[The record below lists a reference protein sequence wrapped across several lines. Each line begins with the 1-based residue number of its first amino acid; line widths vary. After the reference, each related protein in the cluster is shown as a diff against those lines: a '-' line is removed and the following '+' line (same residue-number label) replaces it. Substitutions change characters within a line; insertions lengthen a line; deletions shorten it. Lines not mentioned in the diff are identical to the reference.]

1 MRALARS
8 RWRRSDAIHDLRAR
22 YREATMSLNV
32 QIEPAAGTPPHLEY
46 RWDADTD
53 ILTASLASDAT
64 EGPAGIVE
72 VQGRDGSWVILDL
85 RGGRIR
91 GVEVA
96 VWPDVRKLPTLLPPA
111 GEYGRAVL
119 ARAATAPGVVEF
131 DTAVSAEMDAPER
144 TFHFRFGGQ
153 GSTRSVRI
161 ADGLLLD
168 VEPSSGKVVG
178 LWLLDVPPFPLDQ

>member
-1 MRALARS
+1 
-8 RWRRSDAIHDLRAR
+8 
-22 YREATMSLNV
+22 MSLNV
-32 QIEPAAGTPPHLEY
+32 QIEPAAGPPPHLEY

-53 ILTASLASDAT
+53 ILTASLASDAAD
-64 EGPAGIVE
+64 GPAGIVE

-85 RGGRIR
+85 RGGHIR

-96 VWPDVRKLPTLLPPA
+96 VWPDVRKLPTLLPPV

-119 ARAATAPGVVEF
+119 ARGTAATPVVEVE
-131 DTAVSAEMDAPER
+131 APVSAEVDAPER

-153 GSTRSVRI
+153 GTARSVRL

-168 VEPSSGKVVG
+168 VDPSSGKVVG
-178 LWLLDVPPFPLDQ
+178 LWLLDVPPFPVEQ